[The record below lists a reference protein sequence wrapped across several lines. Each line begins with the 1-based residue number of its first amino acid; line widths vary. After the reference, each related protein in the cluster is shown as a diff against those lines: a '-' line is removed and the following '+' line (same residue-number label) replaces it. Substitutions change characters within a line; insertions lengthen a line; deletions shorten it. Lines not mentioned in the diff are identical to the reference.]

1 MNISNLSPAEVLN
14 YIEMPEPAYT
24 AIQTL
29 LDDVITLE
37 QTNAVLEN
45 NLAEI
50 EYIYEDFEKL
60 LNNPKN
66 KNNPMLEDLIKLS
79 NRIYLLT

>member
-14 YIEMPEPAYT
+14 YIEMPEPAYK

-37 QTNAVLEN
+37 KDNAVLEN
-45 NLAEI
+45 NLAET
-50 EYIYEDFEKL
+50 ENIYEDFEKL

-66 KNNPMLEDLIKLS
+66 KNNSMLEDLIKLS

>member
-1 MNISNLSPAEVLN
+1 
-14 YIEMPEPAYT
+14 MPEPAYK

-37 QTNAVLEN
+37 KDNAVLEN
-45 NLAEI
+45 NLAET
-50 EYIYEDFEKL
+50 ENIYEDFEKL

-66 KNNPMLEDLIKLS
+66 KNNSMLEDLIKLS

>member
-37 QTNAVLEN
+37 KDNAVLEN

-66 KNNPMLEDLIKLS
+66 KNNLMLEDLIKLS

>member
-14 YIEMPEPAYT
+14 YVEMPEPAYT

-37 QTNAVLEN
+37 KDNAVLEN

-66 KNNPMLEDLIKLS
+66 KNNLMLEDLIKLS